1 MGLLWLSTV
10 PPTSGLV
17 ALMFGPRWMGTLF
30 GIVFF
35 SHQLGALLGVWLGG
49 FWFDRTG
56 SYLSIW
62 VTMVLMVVVA
72 ELVHLPIV
80 ERPVARLQPAPATP

>member
-56 SYLSIW
+56 SYDAVWAS
-62 VTMVLMVVVA
+62 MVALGIVA
-72 ELVHLPIV
+72 GLLHLPIV